1 MFVPQLL
8 LHSATAPMDG
18 WGTEEMMGSY
28 HTLNSSPFAWRRLS
42 YHWLEKLSQ
51 LTNPCPSSPLTS
63 GPLMGISGLI
73 NKGAACPPPGGGVA
87 FRPQKNT
94 LHELLTQIFAP
105 RCLADWSGASPTPVG
120 PLPEASSAGPCLEVG
135 CSPPPPQAQGAAPFL
150 RGLAYGELI
159 GCWLGKAA
167 GGQLSHSLSTNDTK
181 S

>member
-1 MFVPQLL
+1 VFVPQLL

-28 HTLNSSPFAWRRLS
+28 HTLNSSPFAWRRPS
-42 YHWLEKLSQ
+42 DHWLEKLSQ
-51 LTNPCPSSPLTS
+51 LTNPSPSSPINS

-73 NKGAACPPPGGGVA
+73 NKGAACPPPEGGGVD
-87 FRPQKNT
+87 FRPQKT
-94 LHELLTQIFAP
+94 PFTSYSHRSSRRGVWPTGRGPPP
-105 RCLADWSGASPTPVG
+105 RRWGRCRRRLPRGLASRWA
-120 PLPEASSAGPCLEVG
+120 ARQ
-135 CSPPPPQAQGAAPFL
+135 PPQAQGAAPFL

-167 GGQLSHSLSTNDTK
+167 GGQLSHPLSTNDTK